1 MPSTDDPD
9 NLPADAGST
18 DKEGRV
24 TCPYCGESNTLTL
37 DPSSGTSQD
46 YIEDCQVCCH
56 SMRIIVS
63 YLPSGNAD
71 VHAESID
78 DE

>member
-1 MPSTDDPD
+1 MRSTDDPD
-9 NLPADAGST
+9 ALPSDDGST
-18 DKEGRV
+18 DMEARV
-24 TCPYCGESNTLTL
+24 TCPYCGELNTITL
-37 DPSSGTSQD
+37 DPSSGSAQD

-56 SMRIIVS
+56 SMRILVH

>member
-9 NLPADAGST
+9 NHPSDAGST
-18 DKEGRV
+18 DMEGRV
-24 TCPYCGESNTLTL
+24 TCPYCGGSNTLTL